1 MPLCQNETDTK
12 NFKQRNPFSQPIF
25 PLYTLKLWFS
35 SVFRGYKMGTLLRN
49 RSRKK
54 IMLSRKRASN
64 WYESFVVEEKKAAV
78 SIKQKEKKLK
88 SCFKK

>member
-12 NFKQRNPFSQPIF
+12 NFKQRNPFS
-25 PLYTLKLWFS
+25 LYTLKLWFS

-54 IMLSRKRASN
+54 IMLSRKRAIGMKVLLSKRRKQQ
-64 WYESFVVEEKKAAV
+64 SQSSKK
-78 SIKQKEKKLK
+78 KK
-88 SCFKK
+88 S

>member
-54 IMLSRKRASN
+54 IMLSRKRAIGMKVLLSKRRKQQ
-64 WYESFVVEEKKAAV
+64 SQSSKK
-78 SIKQKEKKLK
+78 KK
-88 SCFKK
+88 S

>member
-54 IMLSRKRASN
+54 IMLSRKRAIGMKVLLSKRRKQQCQL
-64 WYESFVVEEKKAAV
+64 SKK
-78 SIKQKEKKLK
+78 KK
-88 SCFKK
+88 S

>member
-1 MPLCQNETDTK
+1 MPLCQNETDKK

-54 IMLSRKRASN
+54 IMLSRKRAIGMKVLLSKRRKQQCQ
-64 WYESFVVEEKKAAV
+64 SSKK
-78 SIKQKEKKLK
+78 KK
-88 SCFKK
+88 S